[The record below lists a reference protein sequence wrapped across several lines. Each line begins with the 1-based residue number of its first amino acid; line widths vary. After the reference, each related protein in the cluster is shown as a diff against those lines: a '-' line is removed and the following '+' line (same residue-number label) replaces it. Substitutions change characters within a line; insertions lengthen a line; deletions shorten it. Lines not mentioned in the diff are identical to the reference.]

1 MNTELHPQGKSF
13 QLADSFYRRLFNHS
27 TKFVFLFLLTAL
39 FTGHERSNPK
49 VGESLVDF
57 FLEQTRA
64 EVKTQATILLLNT
77 DSSGFIESYVNKLT
91 NEFYEL
97 REYSPAWTY
106 NYTTTDFYTT
116 LTNFIDSLDFY
127 GIPNEFMNSE
137 NIRKLYAKMS
147 KYKDDEALTHRI
159 ALEIHT
165 TRQFFKTML
174 YLNRGIFSFDTSK
187 AIKNL
192 VAELP
197 ATASKAFGNN
207 TLSNFIHQN
216 QPDILPYQH
225 LIHSLPDFIDSKRL
239 ASKIGLDTF
248 KVNDTILA
256 KCFYYIGYLA
266 EPVFDS
272 VYTIE
277 KTIAKLQKAHGLEQ
291 SGNLTPETL
300 TELANLLEKR
310 FHTICLNI
318 DRLRKLE
325 HEDKDYL
332 FVNIPSYK
340 LAVVKNKQK
349 MLDFNVVVGKKKTPT
364 PVLSSKIEKVV
375 ANPYWT
381 VPRSI
386 TKNEMLRKIRAD
398 SNFLSRNGYMII
410 DNYEEEVH
418 ESMIDWN
425 ETDPLG
431 NKYWI
436 RQQYG
441 RGNALG
447 QVKFLF
453 PNNRRVY
460 LHDTP
465 SKRLFKKEYRAYSH
479 GCVRLE
485 NPDKLAQFI
494 FDNFVEQEKKL
505 NFKTLVRLRK
515 RQVVDLPVQI
525 PIHIQYLTC
534 MGNEK
539 GELEF
544 YDDVYHMDETSLKDL
559 FNSGKERI

>member
-1 MNTELHPQGKSF
+1 
-13 QLADSFYRRLFNHS
+13 
-27 TKFVFLFLLTAL
+27 
-39 FTGHERSNPK
+39 
-49 VGESLVDF
+49 
-57 FLEQTRA
+57 
-64 EVKTQATILLLNT
+64 
-77 DSSGFIESYVNKLT
+77 
-91 NEFYEL
+91 
-97 REYSPAWTY
+97 
-106 NYTTTDFYTT
+106 
-116 LTNFIDSLDFY
+116 
-127 GIPNEFMNSE
+127 
-137 NIRKLYAKMS
+137 
-147 KYKDDEALTHRI
+147 
-159 ALEIHT
+159 
-165 TRQFFKTML
+165 
-174 YLNRGIFSFDTSK
+174 
-187 AIKNL
+187 
-192 VAELP
+192 
-197 ATASKAFGNN
+197 
-207 TLSNFIHQN
+207 
-216 QPDILPYQH
+216 
-225 LIHSLPDFIDSKRL
+225 
-239 ASKIGLDTF
+239 
-248 KVNDTILA
+248 
-256 KCFYYIGYLA
+256 
-266 EPVFDS
+266 
-272 VYTIE
+272 
-277 KTIAKLQKAHGLEQ
+277 
-291 SGNLTPETL
+291 
-300 TELANLLEKR
+300 
-310 FHTICLNI
+310 
-318 DRLRKLE
+318 
-325 HEDKDYL
+325 
-332 FVNIPSYK
+332 
-340 LAVVKNKQK
+340 

-494 FDNFVEQEKKL
+494 FDNYVEQEKKL

-544 YDDVYHMDETSLKDL
+544 YDDVYHMDETSLKNL